1 VGNVKEVCYLKFPI
15 SIANFI
21 MEKGVKE
28 GCKSLIFKDM
38 GDGTV
43 EIIVDHGEVDK
54 VLFWELKG
62 R

>member
-1 VGNVKEVCYLKFPI
+1 MGNVKEVCCLRFPI
-15 SIANFI
+15 PIANFI

-38 GDGTV
+38 GDGTA

-54 VLFWELKG
+54 LLFCELKG